1 MLKVIGFGLVN
12 LLVLVCF
19 ASAQSSGE
27 PKVATTVGPRP
38 VEDVI
43 LQWEKLYGWNI
54 AYEDPRFEYADDLE
68 DVTVKVR
75 KDLVP
80 GEPIDPNKR
89 IIGARERQLSVTY
102 FKPTGVD
109 DAAAE
114 LEASKRLVDAFAKI
128 SGNTFLVSRSDGR
141 VHIVPDQIRDESGHL
156 QHNEPMMNTLI
167 SVPPQ
172 PRTGGELLSAICDA
186 LSSGTGHS
194 VGVGTIPGNA
204 MVQFHT
210 EAGYENRTA
219 QEVLDDFLNKMPN
232 GTHYS
237 WALLFQKD
245 YALNIHM
252 VPQLSTSMPPPAAI
266 KQARTRPKGSV
277 RTIPPPPKAQ

>member
-1 MLKVIGFGLVN
+1 LVAVWIREELNVLKFIGFGLVN
-12 LLVLVCF
+12 LLVLACF

-27 PKVATTVGPRP
+27 PKLAATAVGPRP

-102 FKPTGVD
+102 FKPTVVD

-128 SGNTFLVSRSDGR
+128 S
-141 VHIVPDQIRDESGHL
+141 
-156 QHNEPMMNTLI
+156 
-167 SVPPQ
+167 
-172 PRTGGELLSAICDA
+172 
-186 LSSGTGHS
+186 
-194 VGVGTIPGNA
+194 
-204 MVQFHT
+204 
-210 EAGYENRTA
+210 
-219 QEVLDDFLNKMPN
+219 
-232 GTHYS
+232 
-237 WALLFQKD
+237 
-245 YALNIHM
+245 
-252 VPQLSTSMPPPAAI
+252 
-266 KQARTRPKGSV
+266 
-277 RTIPPPPKAQ
+277 